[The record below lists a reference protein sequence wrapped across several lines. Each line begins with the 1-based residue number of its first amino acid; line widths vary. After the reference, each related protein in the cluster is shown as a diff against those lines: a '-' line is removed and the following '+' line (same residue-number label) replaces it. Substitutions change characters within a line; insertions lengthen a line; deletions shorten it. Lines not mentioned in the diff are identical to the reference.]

1 MIAYSALVGLFLLL
15 LFIVWIA
22 FKTAEKKGRAEAER
36 EQFQA
41 KSEAA
46 TEAHEIDEA
55 VLRLS
60 DADLDRELRDGR

>member
-1 MIAYSALVGLFLLL
+1 MALAGLFAVLA
-15 LFIVWIA
+15 FIVWIG
-22 FKTAEKKGRAEAER
+22 FKSAEKKGRAEAER